1 MEETGNRKRRTA
13 EELLADLKAKKEKLA
28 NREKTLKTKL
38 RENRQKAQNHAKIL
52 AGAALIT
59 FLKKNP
65 SRALSVFA
73 DRVHDYETIRESF
86 PALPSFDTLKT
97 TSSLPAGV
105 TSMRLVDGE
114 LRSFDAQGRRIPTAE

>member
-13 EELLADLKAKKEKLA
+13 EELLAALKAKKEKLA
-28 NREKTLKTKL
+28 NREKTLKTQL
-38 RENRQKAQNHAKIL
+38 REDRRKAQNHAKIL

-59 FLKKNP
+59 FLEKNP
-65 SRALSVFA
+65 KWALSVFA

-86 PALPSFDTLKT
+86 PTLPSF
-97 TSSLPAGV
+97 AGV